1 LSIFFDVLS
10 FSIAFITQLSIA
22 EMDGKNAENL
32 KRVHRVF
39 VDLDNTLL
47 PFDTLWPV
55 WKAILSAG
63 LRPDLSK
70 VTLHF
75 GLQSIAKSL
84 MASCFAGMPFQEYK
98 AFLFDLARS
107 FTNDIDPSVR
117 FWSEGLVSDKSH
129 IHILT
134 GSFLP
139 LAAALSDHLGWGRS
153 IGTDVEV
160 GSGKLTGRL
169 STPAIKGDQKTKAI
183 KQVFKLRDHH
193 FRFFAA
199 AGDSYG
205 DRYLMEKCSLRYF
218 PKNASRRL
226 IRYFASK

>member
-1 LSIFFDVLS
+1 MNG
-10 FSIAFITQLSIA
+10 Q
-22 EMDGKNAENL
+22 NAVNL
-32 KRVHRVF
+32 EKVHKVF

-55 WKAILSAG
+55 WKSILAAG
-63 LRPDLSK
+63 LRPKLSK
-70 VTLHF
+70 ITLHH
-75 GLQSIAKSL
+75 GLQSIPKSL

-98 AFLFDLARS
+98 VFLFDLALR
-107 FTNDIDPSVR
+107 FTDDIDPSVR

-134 GSFLP
+134 GSFLL
-139 LAAALSDHLGWGRS
+139 LAAGISDHLGWGRS

-160 GSGKLTGRL
+160 RSGRLTGRL
-169 STPAIKGDQKTKAI
+169 STPAIKGDQKVEAI

-199 AGDSYG
+199 TGDSYG

-226 IRYFASK
+226 IRYFASR

>member
-1 LSIFFDVLS
+1 MAFVKEPSIS
-10 FSIAFITQLSIA
+10 
-22 EMDGKNAENL
+22 EMNGQNGVNL
-32 KRVHRVF
+32 ESAHRVF

-55 WKAILSAG
+55 WKAILAAG
-63 LRPDLSK
+63 LRPNLSK
-70 VTLHF
+70 VTLHL
-75 GLQSIAKSL
+75 GSQSIAKSL
-84 MASCFAGMPFQEYK
+84 MASCFAGMPFQKYK
-98 AFLFDLARS
+98 AFLFDQARR
-107 FTNDIDPSVR
+107 FTNDIDPSVKY
-117 FWSEGLVSDKSH
+117 WSEGLVSDKSH

-134 GSFLP
+134 GSFLT
-139 LAAALSDHLGWGRS
+139 LATGISDYLGWGRS

-160 GSGKLTGRL
+160 RSGRLTGKL
-169 STPAIKGDQKTKAI
+169 STPAIKGHQKVKAI

-193 FRFFAA
+193 FRFLAA

-205 DRYLMEKCSLRYF
+205 DRHLMEKCSLRYF

>member
-1 LSIFFDVLS
+1 VNES
-10 FSIAFITQLSIA
+10 FSKDLNY
-22 EMDGKNAENL
+22 EK
-32 KRVHRVF
+32 VHRVF

-55 WKAILSAG
+55 WQAILAAG
-63 LRPDLSK
+63 LRPNLSK
-70 VTLHF
+70 MTLSL
-75 GLQSIAKSL
+75 GIQSIPKSF
-84 MASCFAGMPFQEYK
+84 MASCFMGMPFQEYNS
-98 AFLFDLARS
+98 FLFDLARS
-107 FTNDIDPSVR
+107 FANDVDPSVKC
-117 FWSEGLVSDKSH
+117 WSEGLVSDKSH

-134 GSFLP
+134 GSFVT
-139 LAAALSDHLGWGRS
+139 LAAGISDHFGWGKS

-160 GSGKLTGRL
+160 RSGRLTGKLG
-169 STPAIKGDQKTKAI
+169 TPAIKGDQKVKAI
-183 KQVFKLRDHH
+183 KRVFKLKDHH

-218 PKNASRRL
+218 PRNASKRL

>member
-1 LSIFFDVLS
+1 
-10 FSIAFITQLSIA
+10 
-22 EMDGKNAENL
+22 MDGYNAVNL
-32 KRVHRVF
+32 EKVHKVF

-55 WKAILSAG
+55 WKAILTAG
-63 LRPDLSK
+63 LKPNLSK
-70 VTLHF
+70 VTLRL
-75 GLQSIAKSL
+75 GLQSIPKSL
-84 MASCFAGMPFQEYK
+84 MASCFAGMPFDKYK
-98 AFLFDLARS
+98 TFLFNQARN
-107 FTNDIDPSVR
+107 FVNDIDPSVKC
-117 FWSEGLVSDKSH
+117 WSEGVVSDKSN

-139 LAAALSDHLGWGRS
+139 LAAWISDHLGWGRS

-160 GSGKLTGRL
+160 RSGKLTGKL
-169 STPAIKGDQKTKAI
+169 STPALKGGQKVKAV
-183 KQVFKLRDHH
+183 KQAFKLRDQH
-193 FRFFAA
+193 FQFLAA

-226 IRYFASK
+226 VRYFASK